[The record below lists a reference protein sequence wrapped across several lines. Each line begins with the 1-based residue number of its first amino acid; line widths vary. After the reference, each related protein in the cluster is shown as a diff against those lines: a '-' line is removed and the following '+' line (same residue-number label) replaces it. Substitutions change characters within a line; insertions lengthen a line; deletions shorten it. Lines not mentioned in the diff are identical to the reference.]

1 MTSCDFAT
9 GGYVTETTPTILWLR
24 RDLRL
29 SDHPALHDACASGQ
43 PVIPV
48 FIHDDEV
55 ATLGAAPK
63 WRLGLGLAHMAK
75 ALGETGSKLV
85 LRRGSA
91 LDVLRALVAET
102 GARRVVWTRGYAPGQ
117 ISRDT
122 DVKSALKADGLEV
135 QSHPGLLLFEP
146 WDVAT
151 KDGGFYKVY
160 TPMWRSVRDR
170 DVASPLPAP
179 TRIPAPK
186 VWPDSDDLDDW
197 QMGRAMNRGAAVVAG
212 HIHVGED
219 AARGRLGAFL
229 AHRVARYKSE
239 RDRLDIDACSGLS
252 ENLAYGEISPR
263 TIWHAGWRA
272 LHEGHA
278 QAEDFLKELVW
289 REFAYHLIYHTPRL
303 ESQNWRPEWDGFPW
317 QGEGDAVQAWR
328 QGRTGIEVVDA
339 AMRELYVTGRMHN
352 RARMLVASFLTKHLL
367 VDWRL
372 GRDWFA
378 ECLVDWDPASNAMG
392 WQWVAGSGPDAAPY
406 FRIFNPDTQA
416 QKFDPKAAYRKMW
429 LAEASR
435 TPPETA
441 LAFYDACPRSWNLSP
456 KDTRPIPIIDL
467 KDGRE
472 RALAAY
478 KDHRENQKQEDM
490 AHG

>member
-1 MTSCDFAT
+1 MSD
-9 GGYVTETTPTILWLR
+9 TTPIILWLR

-29 SDHPALHDACASGQ
+29 SDHPALSLACQTGQ

-48 FIHDDEV
+48 FIHDEEV
-55 ATLGAAPK
+55 DALGAAPK
-63 WRLGLGLAHMAK
+63 WRLGLALAHHA
-75 ALGETGSKLV
+75 AGLSQAGSRLI
-85 LRRGSA
+85 LRRGRA

-102 GARRVVWTRGYAPGQ
+102 GARRVVWSRGYAPGQ
-117 ISRDT
+117 IARDT
-122 DVKSALKADGLEV
+122 RVKSALKADGLEA
-135 QSHPGLLLFEP
+135 QSVPGHLLFEP

-160 TPMWRSVRDR
+160 TPMWRAVRDR
-170 DVASPLPAP
+170 DVAQPLAAP
-179 TRIPAPK
+179 SRVLAPER
-186 VWPDSDDLDDW
+186 WPESDRLDDW
-197 QMGRAMNRGAAVVAG
+197 HMGRAMDRGADVVAQ
-212 HIHVGED
+212 HIHVGEG
-219 AARGRLGAFL
+219 AASARLDAFL
-229 AHRVARYKSE
+229 GHRVAHYKSE

-252 ENLAYGEISPR
+252 ENLTYGEISPR

-272 LHEGHA
+272 LQDGTA

-303 ESQNWRPEWDGFPW
+303 EAENWRPDWDGFPW

-416 QKFDPKAAYRKMW
+416 QKFDPKAAYRKTW
-429 LAEASR
+429 LSEASR
-435 TPPETA
+435 TPPATA
-441 LAFYDACPRSWNLSP
+441 LEFYKACPRAWNLSP
-456 KDTRPIPIIDL
+456 ADTRPLPIMDL
-467 KDGRE
+467 KTGRE

-478 KDHRENQKQEDM
+478 HDHREKQKQENM

>member
-1 MTSCDFAT
+1 MTD
-9 GGYVTETTPTILWLR
+9 TPPIILWLR

-29 SDHPALHDACASGQ
+29 SDHPALHDAARSGQ

-55 ATLGAAPK
+55 ASLGAAPK
-63 WRLGLGLAHMAK
+63 WRLGLALAHIGQVLADK
-75 ALGETGSKLV
+75 GSKLI
-85 LRRGSA
+85 LRRGA
-91 LDVLRALVAET
+91 AMDVLRDLVAQT
-102 GARRVVWTRGYAPGQ
+102 GAKRVVWTRLYAPCQ
-117 ISRDT
+117 IARDT
-122 DVKSALKADGLEV
+122 EVKAALKADGLEV
-135 QSHPGLLLFEP
+135 QSYPGHVLFEP

-160 TPMWRSVRDR
+160 TPMWRAVRDR
-170 DVASPLPAP
+170 EVPEPLPAP
-179 TRIPAPK
+179 ARILAPEA
-186 VWPDSDDLDDW
+186 WPDSDRLENW
-197 QMGRAMNRGAAVVAG
+197 QMGRAMDRGADVVAQ
-212 HIHVGED
+212 HIHAGED

-229 AHRVARYKSE
+229 AHRVARYKSD
-239 RDRLDIDACSGLS
+239 RDRLDMDACSGLS
-252 ENLAYGEISPR
+252 ENLTYGEISPR

-272 LHEGHA
+272 FQEGHA
-278 QAEDFLKELVW
+278 QAEEFLKELVW

-303 ESQNWRPEWDGFPW
+303 ESDNWRPEWDGFPW
-317 QGEGDAVQAWR
+317 QGEGGAVQAWR

-378 ECLVDWDPASNAMG
+378 ECLVDWDPAANAMG

-416 QKFDPKAAYRKMW
+416 EKFDPKGAYRKMW

-435 TPPETA
+435 TPPDTA
-441 LAFYDACPRSWNLSP
+441 LDFYKACPRSWKLSP
-456 KDTRPIPIIDL
+456 SDTRPMPIMDL

-478 KDHRENQKQEDM
+478 HDHREKQKQEDL
-490 AHG
+490 AHE

>member
-1 MTSCDFAT
+1 M
-9 GGYVTETTPTILWLR
+9 TETPPIILGLR

-29 SDHPALHDACASGQ
+29 SDHPALHDAVPSGN

-55 ATLGAAPK
+55 AALGAAPK
-63 WRLGLGLAHMAK
+63 WRLGLGLAAFAK
-75 ALGETGSKLV
+75 ALDGAGSRLI
-85 LRRGSA
+85 LRRGKA
-91 LDVLRALVAET
+91 LDELRALAAET
-102 GARRVVWTRGYAPGQ
+102 GARRVVWTRAYAPGQ
-117 ISRDT
+117 IARDT
-122 DVKSALKADGLEV
+122 DVKAALKADGLDV
-135 QSHPGLLLFEP
+135 QSYPGHLLFEP

-160 TPMWRSVRDR
+160 TPMWRAVRDR
-170 DVASPLPAP
+170 DVAQPLPAP
-179 TRIPAPK
+179 GRIPSPEA
-186 VWPDSDDLDDW
+186 WPESDDLDGW
-197 QMGRAMNRGAAVVAG
+197 QMGRAMDRGADVVAQ

-252 ENLAYGEISPR
+252 ENLTYGEISPR

-272 LHEGHA
+272 LHDGHA

-303 ESQNWRPEWDGFPW
+303 ETENWRPEWDGFPW
-317 QGEGDAVQAWR
+317 QGEGSAVQAWR

-352 RARMLVASFLTKHLL
+352 RARMLVASYLTKHLL

-416 QKFDPKAAYRKMW
+416 QKFDPKGAYRKMW

-435 TPPETA
+435 EAPDTA
-441 LAFYDACPRSWNLSP
+441 LAFYDACPRGWGLTAH
-456 KDTRPIPIIDL
+456 DRRPMPIIDL
-467 KDGRE
+467 AEGRN

-478 KDHRENQKQEDM
+478 HDHREQQKQKDT